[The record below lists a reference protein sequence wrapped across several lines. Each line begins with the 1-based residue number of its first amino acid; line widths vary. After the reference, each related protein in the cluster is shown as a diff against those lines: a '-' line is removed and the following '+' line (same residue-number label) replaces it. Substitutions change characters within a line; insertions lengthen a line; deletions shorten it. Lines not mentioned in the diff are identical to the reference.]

1 MTRYN
6 QPGTMLISVIFFT
19 MEIYSETYFVLL
31 QTIKSVRGVFESKW
45 PQQLTTDPDNICQD
59 Y

>member
-31 QTIKSVRGVFESKW
+31 QTIKSVRGVFDSKW
-45 PQQLTTDPDNICQD
+45 PQQFNHWPR
-59 Y
+59 